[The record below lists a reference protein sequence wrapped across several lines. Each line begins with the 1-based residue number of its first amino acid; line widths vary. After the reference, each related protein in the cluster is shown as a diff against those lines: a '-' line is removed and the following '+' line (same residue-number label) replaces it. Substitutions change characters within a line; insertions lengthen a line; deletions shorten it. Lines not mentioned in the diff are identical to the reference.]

1 LQKAYQL
8 QPDPEIAIHL
18 GEVLW
23 KLDRKD
29 EAIALW
35 RRAREAEPANSL
47 LRETLSRLA
56 VTL

>member
-1 LQKAYQL
+1 
-8 QPDPEIAIHL
+8 L

>member
-1 LQKAYQL
+1 LQA
-8 QPDPEIAIHL
+8 DPEIAIHL

-35 RRAREAEPANSL
+35 RQAQKTEPANQL
-47 LRETLSRLA
+47 LRDTLNRLA